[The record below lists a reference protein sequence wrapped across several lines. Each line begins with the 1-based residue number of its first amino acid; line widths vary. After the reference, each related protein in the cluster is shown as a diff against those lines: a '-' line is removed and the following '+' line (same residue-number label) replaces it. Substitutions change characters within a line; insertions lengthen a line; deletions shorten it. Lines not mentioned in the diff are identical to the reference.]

1 MELSQLRQKPNG
13 KMIGQRPKTLP
24 VVHAKLPEIASTSWL
39 LRLQDCSPKIVVT
52 LWALAQKFW
61 KKTKNAW

>member
-24 VVHAKLPEIASTSWL
+24 VVHAKLPEIASTS
-39 LRLQDCSPKIVVT
+39 
-52 LWALAQKFW
+52 
-61 KKTKNAW
+61 